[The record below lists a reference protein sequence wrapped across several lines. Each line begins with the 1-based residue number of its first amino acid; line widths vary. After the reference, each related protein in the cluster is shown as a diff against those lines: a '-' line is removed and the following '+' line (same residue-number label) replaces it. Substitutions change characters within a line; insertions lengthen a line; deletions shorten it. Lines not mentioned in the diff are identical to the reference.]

1 MLTSHG
7 TAAAIR
13 CRGVMPE
20 KRFWVRDHGPS
31 VEIRY
36 SAERIAVHTP
46 ANRRHQV
53 VTLRHH
59 HVGIP
64 THSRDASG
72 FVNKNGAVLEGRR
85 RYGMNPASSDTK
97 QDLGC
102 DPDTKR

>member
-1 MLTSHG
+1 
-7 TAAAIR
+7 
-13 CRGVMPE
+13 MPE

-64 THSRDASG
+64 THSRESAKTLIHIVQTAPAVEHRPLAAYESLAG
-72 FVNKNGAVLEGRR
+72 GGAL
-85 RYGMNPASSDTK
+85 
-97 QDLGC
+97 
-102 DPDTKR
+102 